1 MGKINQKAFDGA
13 LEQAAAEAAQI
24 KEKNKAWENM
34 APVVPFLVGITN
46 ENPHSLALALAC
58 ADADKGV
65 HTVVLNEKAV
75 LDLIEPLDVY
85 LSLLWEKKLRRRSK
99 WTS

>member
-1 MGKINQKAFDGA
+1 MGKINQKAFDES

-24 KEKNKAWENM
+24 KEKNKAWKSM

-46 ENPHSLALALAC
+46 ENPHSLALAC

-85 LSLLWEKKLRRRSK
+85 LSLMEKEAEEEK
-99 WTS
+99 

>member
-24 KEKNKAWENM
+24 KEKNKAWKNL
-34 APVVPFLVGITN
+34 APVVPFLVGITK
-46 ENPHSLALALAC
+46 EKPHSLALAC

-85 LSLLWEKKLRRRSK
+85 LSLMEKEAEEEK
-99 WTS
+99 